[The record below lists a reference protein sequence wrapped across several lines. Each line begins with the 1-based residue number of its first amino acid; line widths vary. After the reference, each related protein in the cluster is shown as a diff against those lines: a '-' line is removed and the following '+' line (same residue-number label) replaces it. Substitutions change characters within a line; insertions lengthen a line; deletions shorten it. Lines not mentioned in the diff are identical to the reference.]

1 MTPCSTFFTKS
12 NRHVSTILLVVFDMA
27 DHCLHLRNLS
37 PQLQWQGTCFPT
49 TSLAFLFKL
58 PCEFLWQ
65 RLLLCIQPKVSA
77 FLTYAWDLPTMRS
90 GPSQQP
96 STSWRPPEQYLQRS
110 QLSWLQNPCINYQ
123 IFLLNM
129 PQAFKTQ
136 YVLNL
141 NHFLK
146 LALPSSL
153 CRHLNEAFNVPKCL
167 SQKPESHSPRPLS
180 LPTHTNHQL
189 PVLPSFAWVHVSPY
203 PLSSFRPLS
212 SLTKLL
218 SLLTW
223 FPYLILTW
231 VWKEQTIMSLYCLK
245 PLIGSL
251 FYPTSHEAPQPFLNL
266 VSTNLSSVSSF
277 LCTCP
282 SLCLEY
288 SSLQNPTSLTTT
300 FQLDT
305 SFKSQHN

>member
-1 MTPCSTFFTKS
+1 
-12 NRHVSTILLVVFDMA
+12 
-27 DHCLHLRNLS
+27 
-37 PQLQWQGTCFPT
+37 
-49 TSLAFLFKL
+49 
-58 PCEFLWQ
+58 
-65 RLLLCIQPKVSA
+65 
-77 FLTYAWDLPTMRS
+77 
-90 GPSQQP
+90 
-96 STSWRPPEQYLQRS
+96 
-110 QLSWLQNPCINYQ
+110 
-123 IFLLNM
+123 M

-153 CRHLNEAFNVPKCL
+153 CHHLNEAFNVPNCL

-189 PVLPSFAWVHVSPY
+189 PVLPSFAWVHVSPSLH
-203 PLSSFRPLS
+203 PLSSFRPLFS
-212 SLTKLL
+212 HTQLL

-251 FYPTSHEAPQPFLNL
+251 FCPRSHEAPQPFLNL

-288 SSLQNPTSLTTT
+288 SSLQSPTSLTTT
-300 FQLDT
+300 FHWTHPSSLNTIST
-305 SFKSQHN
+305 SSGKLFSTHKLGQNVCPICSLITQHPCSIYCIRIKNTTCFYSPHTCKKILRLCLNTEFSNTHI